1 MRYATKYDMPHLIEM
16 MKAYADE
23 AGIETLKQNQNEGHV
38 KALFYEMIKGRGFV
52 LIDDQF
58 RGFLAAYVTRNLWN
72 SAVKELHE
80 VGWWVMPEYR
90 NTSVGGR
97 LWLRFN
103 KLAQDMLDQNRV
115 QVVLTSLMHNSP
127 EIDYTRYKFK
137 PMQATFFRE

>member
-1 MRYATKYDMPHLIEM
+1 MRYATKYDMPHLIQM

-58 RGFLAAYVTRNLWN
+58 RGFLAAYVTRNFWN
-72 SAVKELHE
+72 NAVKELHE
-80 VGWWVMPEYR
+80 IAWWVVPEFR
-90 NTSVGGR
+90 DTSVGGK

-103 KLAQDMLDQNRV
+103 KLAQDMLNQKRV
-115 QVVLTSLMHNSP
+115 HIVCTSLMPNSP
-127 EIDYTRYKFK
+127 NIDYTRYNFK

>member
-1 MRYATKYDMPHLIEM
+1 MPHLIDM

-23 AGIETLKQNQNEGHV
+23 AGIETLKQNQNERHV
-38 KALFYEMIKGRGFV
+38 QELFFQMIKGRGFV

-58 RGFLAAYVTRNLWN
+58 RGFLAAYVISNFWN
-72 SAVKELHE
+72 NSVKELHE

-115 QVVLTSLMHNSP
+115 QVVCTSLMHSSP
-127 EIDYTRYKFK
+127 NIDYTKYNFK

>member
-1 MRYATKYDMPHLIEM
+1 MRYASKYDMPHLIEM

-38 KALFYEMIKGRGFV
+38 KTLFFEMIKGRGFV

-58 RGFLAAYVTRNLWN
+58 RGFLAAYVTRNFWN
-72 SAVKELHE
+72 SSVKELHE

>member
-23 AGIETLKQNQNEGHV
+23 AGIETLKQNQNEEHV
-38 KALFYEMIKGRGFV
+38 KELFYEMIKGRGFV

-58 RGFLAAYVTRNLWN
+58 RGFLAAYVTRNFWN
-72 SAVKELHE
+72 SSVKELHE
-80 VGWWVMPEYR
+80 VAWWVEPEFR
-90 NTSVGGR
+90 DTSVGGK

-103 KLAQDMLDQNRV
+103 KLAQDMLNQKRV
-115 QVVLTSLMHNSP
+115 QIVCTSLMPNSP
-127 EIDYTRYKFK
+127 NIDYTRYNFK

>member
-1 MRYATKYDMPHLIEM
+1 MRYATKYDMPHLIQM

-58 RGFLAAYVTRNLWN
+58 RGFLAAYVTRNFWN
-72 SAVKELHE
+72 NAVKELHE
-80 VGWWVMPEYR
+80 VAWWVVPEFR
-90 NTSVGGR
+90 DTSVGGK

-103 KLAQDMLDQNRV
+103 KLAQDMLNQKRV
-115 QVVLTSLMHNSP
+115 HIVCTSLMPNSP
-127 EIDYTRYKFK
+127 NIDYTRYNFK

>member
-38 KALFYEMIKGRGFV
+38 KALFFEMIKGRGFV

-58 RGFLAAYVTRNLWN
+58 RGFLAAYVTRNFWN
-72 SAVKELHE
+72 NSVKELHE
-80 VGWWVMPEYR
+80 VAWWVVPEFR
-90 NTSVGGR
+90 DTSIGGK

-103 KLAQDMLDQNRV
+103 KLAQDMLDQKRV
-115 QVVLTSLMHNSP
+115 QIVCTSLMPNSP
-127 EIDYTRYKFK
+127 NIDYTRYNFK

>member
-16 MKAYADE
+16 MKAYANE

-38 KALFYEMIKGRGFV
+38 KTLFYEMIKGRGFV

-58 RGFLAAYVTRNLWN
+58 RGFLAAYVTSNFWN
-72 SAVKELHE
+72 SSVKELHE
-80 VGWWVMPEYR
+80 VAWWVVPEFR
-90 NTSVGGR
+90 DTSVGGK

-103 KLAQDMLDQNRV
+103 KLAQDMLDQKRV
-115 QVVLTSLMHNSP
+115 QIVCTSLMPNSP
-127 EIDYTRYKFK
+127 NIDYTRYKFK

>member
-38 KALFYEMIKGRGFV
+38 KALFFEMIKGRGFV

-58 RGFLAAYVTRNLWN
+58 RGFLAAYVTRNFWN
-72 SAVKELHE
+72 NSVKELHE
-80 VGWWVMPEYR
+80 VAWWVVPEFR
-90 NTSVGGR
+90 DTSVGGK

-103 KLAQDMLDQNRV
+103 KLAQDMLDQKRV
-115 QVVLTSLMHNSP
+115 QIVCTSLMPNSP
-127 EIDYTRYKFK
+127 NIDYTRYNFK